1 MKYKPSD
8 KMLTDSLIKAL
19 LAIKFEQFHKAIGV
33 VDVA

>member
-1 MKYKPSD
+1 VEYELSD

-19 LAIKFEQFHKAIGV
+19 LVIKFEQFRKVIGV